1 VTAPRL
7 PKTTHESLIAIVKG
21 AVMNT
26 MGAHPEFDTPWK
38 IRTFANSVAKR
49 AVGMIKREL
58 EQSSAKSGG
67 PAKG

>member
-1 VTAPRL
+1 M
-7 PKTTHESLIAIVKG
+7 AIVKG

-26 MGAHPEFDTPWK
+26 MGDHPEFDTPWK

-49 AVGMIKREL
+49 AVGMIRREL